1 MLMEIVVPDNSVV
14 PKREPLT
21 EEEFHNAMMVALT
34 RLYQKHGKARVAEW
48 LGVSVRQLAN
58 IAAGSLPAPH
68 RLQNLVIHDPDALDP
83 IDREYG
89 IRRVPRDAVC
99 SSDPVSTKLA
109 MLLTRTIDIEHP
121 ASDGGTDAT
130 LAELLDLPDDVLRAV
145 AHKFNGW
152 VARID
157 AHRHG
162 KPKVAA

>member
-1 MLMEIVVPDNSVV
+1 MADNSVV
-14 PKREPLT
+14 PQREPLT
-21 EEEFHNAMMVALT
+21 EEEFHDAMMVALT
-34 RLYQKHGKARVAEW
+34 RLYQKHGKPRVAEW

-58 IAAGSLPAPH
+58 IAGGSLPAPH
-68 RLQNLVIHDPDALDP
+68 RLHNLVLRDPDALDP

-89 IRRVPRDAVC
+89 VRRVPRDAVC

-109 MLLTRTIDIEHP
+109 LLLSRTIDIEHP
-121 ASDGGTDAT
+121 DSEGGTDAT
-130 LAELLDLPDDVLRAV
+130 LGELLLLPDDVLRAC

-162 KPKVAA
+162 APKVQAA

>member
-1 MLMEIVVPDNSVV
+1 MTDHSVV
-14 PKREPLT
+14 QQKQPLT

-34 RLYQKHGKARVAEW
+34 RLYQKHGKPKVADW

-58 IAAGSLPAPH
+58 IASGSLPAPH
-68 RLQNLVIHDPDALDP
+68 RLHNLMLHDPDALDA

-89 IRRVPRDAVC
+89 LRRVPRNAVC

-121 ASDGGTDAT
+121 DSEGGVDAT
-130 LAELLDLPDDVLRAV
+130 LNELLNLPDDILRAV
-145 AHKFNGW
+145 AQKTTGW
-152 VARID
+152 VERID

-162 KPKVAA
+162 KPKAVAA

>member
-1 MLMEIVVPDNSVV
+1 MPDTPVVQQ
-14 PKREPLT
+14 KQPLT

-34 RLYQKHGKARVAEW
+34 RLYQKHGKAKVADW

-68 RLQNLVIHDPDALDP
+68 RLHNLLTHDDSALDA

-89 IRRVPRDAVC
+89 VRRVPRDAVC

-121 ASDGGTDAT
+121 DSEGGVDAT
-130 LAELLDLPDDVLRAV
+130 LSELLNLPDDILRAV
-145 AHKFNGW
+145 AQKTSGW
-152 VARID
+152 VERID

-162 KPKVAA
+162 KPKAVAA

>member
-1 MLMEIVVPDNSVV
+1 MPDNSVV
-14 PKREPLT
+14 PQRDPLT
-21 EEEFHNAMMVALT
+21 EEEFHNAMMAALT
-34 RLYQKHGKARVAEW
+34 RLYQKHGKPRVAEW

-68 RLQNLVIHDPDALDP
+68 RLHNLILRDAGALDA

-89 IRRVPRDAVC
+89 VRRVPRNAVC

-109 MLLTRTIDIEHP
+109 MLLTGTIDIEHP
-121 ASDGGTDAT
+121 DSDGGTDAT
-130 LAELLDLPDDVLRAV
+130 LRELLELPEEVLRSV
-145 AHKFNGW
+145 SHKLNGW
-152 VARID
+152 VERID